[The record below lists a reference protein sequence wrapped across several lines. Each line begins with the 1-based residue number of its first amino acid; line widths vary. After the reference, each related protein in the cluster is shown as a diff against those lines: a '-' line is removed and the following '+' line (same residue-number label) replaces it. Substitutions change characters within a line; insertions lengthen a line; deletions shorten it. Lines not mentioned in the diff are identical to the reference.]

1 MPCLHL
7 RHVSQHAED
16 DEARHEAGDAV
27 DCAEQEQERS
37 NTRGHGDVSP
47 CEDGVL
53 VAVVVE
59 LVVAGEGEQGPEPG
73 PQREEDLGGGGYP
86 DLTSV
91 STHFQQLHTIYTI
104 YKMFYLE
111 PLKCSRT

>member
-27 DCAEQEQERS
+27 DCAEQKQERS
-37 NTRGHGDVSP
+37 NKSVAREWSP

-86 DLTSV
+86 DLQCIFNIFSV
-91 STHFQQLHTIYTI
+91 AKDILS
-104 YKMFYLE
+104 
-111 PLKCSRT
+111 SA